1 MPRTDHLAAITAMR
15 EHYDI
20 VEYTAAADLL
30 EMHDAT
36 SLNLHQAPGLLA
48 FVQEYAAMAVGE
60 PVWVEDNH
68 A

>member
-1 MPRTDHLAAITAMR
+1 MARTDHSPAITAMR
-15 EHYDI
+15 EYHDI
-20 VEYTAAADLL
+20 VEYVAAADLL
-30 EMHDAT
+30 ELHDRT
-36 SLNLHQAPGLLA
+36 SLNLHNAPGLLA